1 MMTFALNLILQR
13 TKENVKELAEDPI
26 LYIKHAFKHTE
37 ITGIAVICFCYV
49 ENLNSLQRL
58 T

>member
-1 MMTFALNLILQR
+1 MTFALNLILQR